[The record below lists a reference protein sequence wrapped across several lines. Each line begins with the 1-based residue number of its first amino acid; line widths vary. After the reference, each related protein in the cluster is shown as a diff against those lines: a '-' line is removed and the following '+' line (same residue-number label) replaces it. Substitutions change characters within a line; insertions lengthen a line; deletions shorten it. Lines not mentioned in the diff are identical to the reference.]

1 MVFVNQKKTYN
12 VLKLKKGVGGDTATA
27 EANFSRAGP
36 NIYVQASKLLA
47 EIRRITAFVFVTRI
61 TPF

>member
-12 VLKLKKGVGGDTATA
+12 VIKLKKGVGGDTATA

-36 NIYVQASKLLA
+36 NIYVQAS
-47 EIRRITAFVFVTRI
+47 IRRITAFVFVTRI